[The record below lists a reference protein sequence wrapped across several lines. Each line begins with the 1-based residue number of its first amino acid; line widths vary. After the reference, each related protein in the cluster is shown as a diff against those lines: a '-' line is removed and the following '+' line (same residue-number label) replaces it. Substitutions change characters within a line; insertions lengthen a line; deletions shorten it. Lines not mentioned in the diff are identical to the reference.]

1 MRHHQP
7 ARPSDRT
14 GRRELP
20 ELGEEAPRTSLSKR
34 SRPRTMFPATER
46 LGGER
51 QDVTDR
57 GQQANQRVFPT
68 TAPIPRGRERE
79 KENDGDDES
88 DQENQ
93 SPDNDRDDRR
103 ARLGRA
109 GSRRDGTR
117 DLANG
122 RREIGAPRRWWL
134 SAETEGKMRLHV
146 PRVAG
151 QYEVAEANPLYRQ

>member
-14 GRRELP
+14 GRRELA
-20 ELGEEAPRTSLSKR
+20 ELGEEDAAHVAFEAFSAANNVPGHGTPRGRTPGR
-34 SRPRTMFPATER
+34 VRPRAA
-46 LGGER
+46 
-51 QDVTDR
+51 
-57 GQQANQRVFPT
+57 GQPKGVPNNSPD
-68 TAPIPRGRERE
+68 PRGRERE
-79 KENDGDDES
+79 KENDGDEAS

-134 SAETEGKMRLHV
+134 PAETEGKMRLHV

-151 QYEVAEANPLYRQ
+151 LYGGTETDPLYRQ